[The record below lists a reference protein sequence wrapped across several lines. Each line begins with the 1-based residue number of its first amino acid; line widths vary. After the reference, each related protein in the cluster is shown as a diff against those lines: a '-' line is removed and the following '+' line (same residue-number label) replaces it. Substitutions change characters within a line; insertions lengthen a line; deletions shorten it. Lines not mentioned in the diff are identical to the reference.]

1 MEKRN
6 ARRTREIVV
15 PGEVLGDSEEYRTGE
30 NAYASDGK
38 IRALVMGLKTYTGD
52 AVGVI
57 PMGGSTCP

>member
-30 NAYASDGK
+30 NAYAADG
-38 IRALVMGLKTYTGD
+38 
-52 AVGVI
+52 
-57 PMGGSTCP
+57 